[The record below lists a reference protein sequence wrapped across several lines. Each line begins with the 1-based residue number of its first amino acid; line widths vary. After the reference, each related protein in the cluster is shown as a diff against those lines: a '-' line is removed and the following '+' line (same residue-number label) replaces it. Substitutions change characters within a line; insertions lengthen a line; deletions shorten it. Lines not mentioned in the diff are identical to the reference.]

1 MRQTATA
8 LALALT
14 LLPGLTGAHPHIF
27 VEAQVTLEMDGQGN
41 LTGVRLAW
49 LYDDFFSL
57 MLTADLGIDPEG
69 DMILTAPEQAVLTSA
84 VLDWPADFGGDLF
97 VTVNGQPVALAPRA
111 DPGVIFDAG
120 RIAETH
126 LRRLAVPLEVT
137 GPLAVQVYDPFYY
150 VAYSIVAP
158 ITLTGGAACTTTYQA
173 ADLNSAYALVDE
185 LLYGRAASDVGPDEA
200 FPEVGQSFADTVV
213 LTCGG

>member
-1 MRQTATA
+1 MRRTA
-8 LALALT
+8 LALTLT

-57 MLTADLGIDPEG
+57 MLTADLGVDPEG
-69 DMILTAPEQAVLTSA
+69 DMILTAAEQATLTSA

-111 DPGVIFDAG
+111 DPGLIFDAG

-126 LRRLAVPLEVT
+126 LRPLAVPLHVT
-137 GPLAVQVYDPFYY
+137 GPVVVQVYDPFYY

-158 ITLTGGAACTTTYQA
+158 ITLSGSDACTTAYQA
-173 ADLNSAYALVDE
+173 ADLNSAHALLDE

-200 FPEVGQSFADTVV
+200 FPEVGQSFADNVV